1 MENPIKMG
9 DFGGTT
15 IFGNIHMLFDLF
27 WSYTP
32 LFPIEFHRNVTWPH
46 HEASKFDKT
55 TPLDF
60 TQFQVGESLYFQPI
74 AWPRHIHKDYRK
86 KRRCHW
92 FIIQIFGHWLTC
104 QYIWIC
110 IVGCQN
116 PVTVWRWSKLW
127 PHLPMYFSVIYRGQ
141 YGANNSIYNAILVSW
156 RLKICEDPFFW

>member
-86 KRRCHW
+86 KEDVIDLL
-92 FIIQIFGHWLTC
+92 FKSL
-104 QYIWIC
+104 
-110 IVGCQN
+110 
-116 PVTVWRWSKLW
+116 VTDWHANTYEYVLW
-127 PHLPMYFSVIYRGQ
+127 AART
-141 YGANNSIYNAILVSW
+141 
-156 RLKICEDPFFW
+156 R